1 MKEVGA
7 RLIERIPNQI
17 LISIDL
23 KRWPFRCRTALLCTA
38 EMRPY
43 ENPWPY
49 NVKTVFNKYLGNGRS
64 N

>member
-1 MKEVGA
+1 MIYEKKEHIGKYMHINS
-7 RLIERIPNQI
+7 RN
-17 LISIDL
+17 L
-23 KRWPFRCRTALLCTA
+23 KRNSMHGTA

>member
-1 MKEVGA
+1 MHVKTHFAEFFQFFY
-7 RLIERIPNQI
+7 I
-17 LISIDL
+17 
-23 KRWPFRCRTALLCTA
+23 TA

>member
-1 MKEVGA
+1 MKTTGIVIRATVPFLPNIDEAGEL
-7 RLIERIPNQI
+7 LI
-17 LISIDL
+17 
-23 KRWPFRCRTALLCTA
+23 TA

>member
-1 MKEVGA
+1 MRK
-7 RLIERIPNQI
+7 NQKGN
-17 LISIDL
+17 SSV
-23 KRWPFRCRTALLCTA
+23 TTA